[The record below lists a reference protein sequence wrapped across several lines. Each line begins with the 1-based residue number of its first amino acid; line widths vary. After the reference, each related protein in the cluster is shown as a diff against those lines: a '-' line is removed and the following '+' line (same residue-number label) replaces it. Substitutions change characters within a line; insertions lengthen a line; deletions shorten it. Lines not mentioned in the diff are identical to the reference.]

1 MSTGHDPLISVIIDT
16 YNYGIYIEDAIVSA
30 INQTLPSES
39 YEIIVVDD
47 GSTDDTRQRVEK
59 YLPGIIYHYKENG
72 GQASA
77 FNAGLS
83 LARGEF
89 IAFLDADDYW
99 EPEKLRIVLEKF
111 RTEQSVDVVY
121 HTLCLVD
128 ETKRKRGIFPQWFAQ
143 IVVDKPVENYRNGL
157 TAICSAT
164 SGITWRKSALLKLCP
179 IPEVYRICADGYLM
193 VSAPVVAREFGLID
207 RPLALYRIHGENGFS
222 TFDSSGDLMQVKS
235 QEISTYYN
243 RLFVEHLTL
252 LADKLNF
259 QEIGL
264 IKELTRIIFKDVL
277 LETRERSGLFNALKA
292 LWEGRS
298 LLADLSC
305 KYRLFRFASITLQ
318 LLTPHRL
325 YLKMHQ
331 RYINSPLWFLVQ
343 RYIKDNASIPAANSG
358 TSGDGAPKMNDLS

>member
-1 MSTGHDPLISVIIDT
+1 MPTGLDPLISVIIDT
-16 YNYGIYIEDAIVSA
+16 YNYGIYIEDAIASA
-30 INQTLPSES
+30 INQTLPRES

-47 GSTDDTRQRVEK
+47 GSTDDTRQRVAK

-99 EPEKLRIVLEKF
+99 EPEKLSIVLEKF
-111 RTEQSVDVVY
+111 RNEQYVDVVY

-128 ETKRKRGIFPQWFAQ
+128 ESRRKRGIFPQWFDQ
-143 IVVDKPVENYRNGL
+143 VIKDKPVENYRNWL

-179 IPEVYRICADGYLM
+179 IPEEYRICADGYLM
-193 VSAPVVAREFGLID
+193 VGAPLVAREFGLID
-207 RPLALYRIHGENGFS
+207 MPLALYRIHGENCFS

-235 QEISTYYN
+235 HEISAYYN

-252 LADKLNF
+252 LADKFNF
-259 QEIGL
+259 QDIGL
-264 IKELTRIIFKDVL
+264 IKELTRTIFKDAL
-277 LETRERSGLFNALKA
+277 LETRGRSGLFMALKA

-298 LLADLSC
+298 LLADLSY
-305 KYRLFRFASITLQ
+305 KYRLFRFTSITLQ
-318 LLTPHRL
+318 LLTPRSL
-325 YLKMHQ
+325 YLKLHKH
-331 RYINSPLWFLVQ
+331 YINSPLWFLVQ
-343 RYIKDNASIPAANSG
+343 RYIKDNAAIAAANRDTGNSG
-358 TSGDGAPKMNDLS
+358 PKMNNLP